1 MLYLQYGGE
10 GWSIFDRSFYKQSG
24 RRCIMPEESK
34 ISKAQQKAVHKYV
47 KNNYDRLEL
56 TVPKGQKDIIK
67 AAAENAGESLNTYV
81 RNAINQ
87 RMERDAS
94 NPQFWY
100 WPDRMQSL
108 EHSFCLCYALFGQF
122 SKFAHA

>member
-1 MLYLQYGGE
+1 
-10 GWSIFDRSFYKQSG
+10 
-24 RRCIMPEESK
+24 MPEESK
-34 ISKAQQKAVHKYV
+34 ISKAQQKAVYKYV

-94 NPQFWY
+94 NPQF
-100 WPDRMQSL
+100 
-108 EHSFCLCYALFGQF
+108 
-122 SKFAHA
+122 

>member
-1 MLYLQYGGE
+1 
-10 GWSIFDRSFYKQSG
+10 
-24 RRCIMPEESK
+24 MPEESK

-94 NPQFWY
+94 NPQT
-100 WPDRMQSL
+100 
-108 EHSFCLCYALFGQF
+108 
-122 SKFAHA
+122 